1 MADPTLVNGQI
12 TDAITQTNVKVL
24 GEAPAQS
31 MALVYQAMG
40 FTGMTSMQNTTN
52 TQYGMQTVGA
62 TATGSA
68 VAALTAIGTAG
79 AEKILNPVPKPISDH
94 IQDPGGGFQ
103 GGGGQEDTGE

>member
-40 FTGMTSMQNTTN
+40 FTAMISMQNSTN
-52 TQYGMQTVGA
+52 TQYSMQTVGA
-62 TATGSA
+62 AATGSM
-68 VAALTAIGTAG
+68 VTVLTAIGTAG
-79 AEKILNPVPKPISDH
+79 AAKIL
-94 IQDPGGGFQ
+94 G
-103 GGGGQEDTGE
+103 